1 MARGAHKCDYRKFIK
16 AYNAFVVEG
25 KTLTE
30 AQKICGMGKATMIKY
45 FNMVL
50 LNEPIPP
57 GVFFDENGRL
67 YSSSGRVLGAV
78 GVADTL
84 EDAISNAYAKAE
96 KIKLKNAFYRKDI
109 GKKALMAKTGE

>member
-1 MARGAHKCDYRKFIK
+1 MTRGTHKCDYRKFIK

-30 AQKICGMGKATMIKY
+30 AQKICGMGKAPMIKY

-67 YSSSGRVLGAV
+67 YTKKELKEDEERRKRGAW
-78 GVADTL
+78 
-84 EDAISNAYAKAE
+84 
-96 KIKLKNAFYRKDI
+96 RKEN
-109 GKKALMAKTGE
+109 KKKKKKSQQQ

>member
-1 MARGAHKCDYRKFIK
+1 MARGTHKCDYRKFIK
-16 AYNAFVVEG
+16 AYNSFVVEG

-30 AQKICGMGKATMIKY
+30 AQKICGIGKATMIKY

-67 YSSSGRVLGAV
+67 YTKKELKEDEERRKRGAW
-78 GVADTL
+78 
-84 EDAISNAYAKAE
+84 
-96 KIKLKNAFYRKDI
+96 RKEN
-109 GKKALMAKTGE
+109 KKKKKKSQQQ